1 MNKIW
6 ANQLI
11 AGTTTWAE
19 MPAARRP
26 EVTKILLERLKKGEI
41 NAEKYE
47 AITGE
52 ATSVE
57 EDTNNE

>member
-11 AGTTTWAE
+11 AETMTWTG
-19 MPAARRP
+19 MPAYRRSS
-26 EVTKILLERLKKGEI
+26 VKKILLEKLESGEI

-52 ATSVE
+52 AAPE
-57 EDTNNE
+57 KEDTDNE